1 MELDQLIFKKL
12 ANFYKRKRNTL
23 SDKEESRVVHLKEI
37 QQQLTILA
45 RALTGQPI
53 DVIPA
58 EREGGFKGQHFLVP
72 EKMLMFNSAEL
83 NDLYYRYRVIYMSVQ
98 WELFS
103 LNKNTADF
111 TDPEII
117 RKALLT
123 EYPPLA
129 EILSELESGLAAH
142 YEGMKEELD
151 VSWLNGRIYSDI
163 ILKDKP
169 GATDHVPTRR
179 KKNSAK
185 TEINAKHA
193 DEINSV
199 QVDKKQQEDYVFTHN
214 FEKVETAEEF
224 SGSWRDFDGSDEL
237 DDHADALNELNLSQT
252 VRVDEETHSVYRS
265 DFVSNANV
273 AESAEIEEQEICY
286 TYDEWD
292 RAKNTYKTDF
302 CKVHVWPCRKSDD
315 AYVLTALKENG
326 IALRGLRKM
335 FARFFNELETVHH
348 LSQGEELDIDA
359 LTDMVADIRSGH
371 SASEKIYTSKRKR
384 NRNVSILFL
393 LDRSL
398 SSDGYAAGS
407 RIIDVEKQVAI
418 LMGEVLNEYNIEFQV
433 DGFCSRTRNY
443 CSYSTYKHFD
453 SPWAAERGHIAAME
467 PEGYTRIGP
476 ALRHAGHLL
485 DQRETRSKWVVLLS
499 DGKPNDYDK
508 YEGKY
513 GLADVKKALEE
524 LNGLHIST
532 HAFAIEEQARYYL
545 PLMFGPKQYNV
556 LANYREMLYS
566 MSALCERIVKG

>member
-23 SDKEESRVVHLKEI
+23 SEDEESRIVNLKDI

-72 EKMLMFNSAEL
+72 EKMLLFDSAEL
-83 NDLYYRYRVIYMSVQ
+83 NDLYYRYRVMYMSLQ
-98 WELFS
+98 WELFVS
-103 LNKNTADF
+103 DQNSVDLHNS
-111 TDPEII
+111 EIVQ
-117 RKALLT
+117 KALLT
-123 EYPPLA
+123 EFPALT
-129 EILSELESGLAAH
+129 EILSELKSGLSA
-142 YEGMKEELD
+142 YYQGLKEPVD
-151 VSWLNGRIYSDI
+151 NSWLHGRIYTDI
-163 ILKDKP
+163 ILKDKHET
-169 GATDHVPTRR
+169 TDHIPTQR

-237 DDHADALNELNLSQT
+237 DDHADALSELNLSQT

-273 AESAEIEEQEICY
+273 AESAELEQQEVCY

-292 RAKNTYKTDF
+292 KTKNTYKTDF
-302 CKVHVWPCRKSDD
+302 CKVHVWPCQKSDD
-315 AYVLTALKENG
+315 TYVLNALKENG

-443 CSYSTYKHFD
+443 CSYTTYKHFD
-453 SPWAAERGHIAAME
+453 NNWEAERGHIAAME

-476 ALRHAGHLL
+476 ALRHAGNLL

-513 GLADVKKALEE
+513 GLA
-524 LNGLHIST
+524 
-532 HAFAIEEQARYYL
+532 
-545 PLMFGPKQYNV
+545 
-556 LANYREMLYS
+556 
-566 MSALCERIVKG
+566 